1 MHPDGIDLVL
11 DCLSGEHTNKDIALL
26 KPMGKYVIYGML
38 NLALLIWHFKFDS
51 NIKGTAKNLEGESKS
66 KNYFTIA
73 KNWWHVDKI
82 SPLKL
87 YDESVTISGFN
98 LHNFLF
104 NNVAHSRRYVLDI
117 FAKLF
122 ELYLDGKIKPVI
134 DSIHSFDN
142 VNKQFFEK
150 FCFINFWSF

>member
-1 MHPDGIDLVL
+1 
-11 DCLSGEHTNKDIALL
+11 
-26 KPMGKYVIYGML
+26 
-38 NLALLIWHFKFDS
+38 LIFFV
-51 NIKGTAKNLEGESKS
+51 GTAKNLEGES

-87 YDESVTISGFN
+87 YEDNATISGFN
-98 LHNFLF
+98 LHNFLY
-104 NNVAHSRRYVLDI
+104 NNVANSRKYVLDI

-122 ELYLDGKIKPVI
+122 ALYRDGKIKPVI

-142 VNKQFFEK
+142 VSFVLEINLVKNTFF
-150 FCFINFWSF
+150 FCFF